1 LADDVVRDPVPVLGR
16 RAVQAH
22 VRAVLV
28 VHETR
33 GVVLV
38 LGGQMPLEPVWRL
51 DDVVIHADEDEIV
64 ALHGSLLA
72 AGTATGIHPA
82 APWKV
87 RPAGCGS
94 RE

>member
-1 LADDVVRDPVPVLGR
+1 
-16 RAVQAH
+16 
-22 VRAVLV
+22 
-28 VHETR
+28 
-33 GVVLV
+33 
-38 LGGQMPLEPVWRL
+38 MPLEPVWRL